1 MTTRTLGGM
10 AAALLAAAGLCR
22 GATSDNP
29 NQAVPAKPPA
39 AAAPAPVDGEWE
51 SIVTSFGGSKADTK
65 PSQDVTMQFTFA
77 AEVREINA
85 EGGQRVKKGFV
96 LMRARDAEVIA
107 AKERQRDKA
116 ANETEIQ
123 GAEQQLKN
131 AEFKFNMLEKSSNF
145 STVEYADAE
154 NAAVVARLQ
163 RDQAKKNKIQE
174 QMSFKQI
181 EAQHERYWLEA
192 PFDGIIE
199 EVMVEV
205 GEGVT
210 EQTKVLRVVNT
221 EKMRLDP
228 YANTRETIRLGL
240 KEGSPAWVLIDM
252 PDAPKLV
259 RGKVLYVSPVA
270 DSVSQTRRVRVEIDN
285 PKGWP
290 AGTQALVRFVEPGG
304 EWEKYKVQASADA
317 RSDGQLCAYQTTLA
331 LNTSSLTE
339 EPFPPRTESM
349 DAICRSLITQTF
361 DYPGRPRLFDP
372 RMKAPGTLTV
382 PRSASSFFSVH
393 DVFRISAETFPGLQ
407 PVATDW
413 RGWSNCVQPIQPEH
427 TWNARPFVR
436 FGAKAIAK
444 PDALLSIC
452 SYPSSINAKE
462 NETNVCNLT
471 FRGDTK

>member
-29 NQAVPAKPPA
+29 NQVAPAKPQGA
-39 AAAPAPVDGEWE
+39 VAAAPADGEWE
-51 SIVTSFGGSKADTK
+51 SIATSFGGSKADTR

-85 EGGQRVKKGFV
+85 VGGQRVKKGLV

-116 ANETEIQ
+116 SNETEIQ

-131 AEFKFNMLEKSSNF
+131 AEFKFNMIEKSG
-145 STVEYADAE
+145 TYAPTEYEDAK

-163 RDQAKKNKIQE
+163 LQQARKNKVQE
-174 QMSFKQI
+174 ELSFKQI

-228 YANTRETIRLGL
+228 YADTRETIRLGL

-285 PKGWP
+285 PQGCP
-290 AGTQALVRFVEPGG
+290 AGTQAKVRFVEPGG
-304 EWEKYKVQASADA
+304 EWKKYQGQPTTAAESLQRFDREFATLSQSDRQFVLDALGTNASVRDVRSGFNAVVMNNSPSNDEVRRTVAAMLEDA
-317 RSDGQLCAYQTTLA
+317 ETRATLLAGSDEVRPGIKNISGDEFPSS
-331 LNTSSLTE
+331 LNTQ
-339 EPFPPRTESM
+339 
-349 DAICRSLITQTF
+349 RSRRF
-361 DYPGRPRLFDP
+361 DLPTNPIP
-372 RMKAPGTLTV
+372 ASEGT
-382 PRSASSFFSVH
+382 P
-393 DVFRISAETFPGLQ
+393 
-407 PVATDW
+407 
-413 RGWSNCVQPIQPEH
+413 
-427 TWNARPFVR
+427 
-436 FGAKAIAK
+436 K
-444 PDALLSIC
+444 
-452 SYPSSINAKE
+452 
-462 NETNVCNLT
+462 
-471 FRGDTK
+471 